1 MFSRTGAHVPNSVES
16 TYMDLLLAGEVLLQ
30 DIDDFI
36 DDWHDAPDGSW
47 AASQSLEEFLGMTP
61 DEYTL
66 WVERPESLRFIA
78 AAHKA
83 KQPVSAILA
92 SRDSWGLAARANEQ
106 SEAHELLQWLIDRG
120 RIKEVPH

>member
-1 MFSRTGAHVPNSVES
+1 MFSRTDTHVPDNAQL
-16 TYMDLLLAGEVLLQ
+16 TYMDLLLDGQALLQ

-47 AASQSLEEFLGMTP
+47 AASHSLEEFLGMTP

-92 SRDSWGLAARANEQ
+92 SRDRFGLVARASEQ
-106 SEAHELLQWLIDRG
+106 SEAHELLQWLIDHG
-120 RIKEVPH
+120 RIKEIPY